1 MSSSSS
7 NYTNSND
14 SGVLKSNFICVF
26 SIIFYAMGF
35 PAAEYLLDDWDVVS
49 IIAARNI
56 FAFILI
62 FFTWIIFEGF
72 HEVKVAKWNKGFW
85 IGAIGFGIGSFF
97 ILMLQSIT
105 SPVIAVLMIA
115 TMPVAAVCLEI
126 FLDGRKL
133 TRWFL
138 FGIVLVLIGG
148 FIASG
153 ANFKNDS
160 IGLASFLGITGV
172 VLFAWG
178 SRATVKNLSGMSL
191 LGKAAVTT
199 SGMLGSAFFVYFICS
214 IFFEITKTPP
224 QITLEHLGL
233 LIIYSCLAI
242 GISHILWIKSV
253 AQLGIGLASFHLNA
267 APFYVMLILFL
278 IGGSWIWNQTIGA
291 IIVIIG
297 VILAQKK
304 SANKKAEFFE
314 LP

>member
-1 MSSSSS
+1 MSAPSSEVSAIKSS
-7 NYTNSND
+7 EII
-14 SGVLKSNFICVF
+14 KSNFLCIF
-26 SIIFYAMGF
+26 SILLFATGF
-35 PAAEYLLDDWDVVS
+35 PAAEYLLKDWDVVS
-49 IIAARNI
+49 IIAARNV

-62 FFTWIIFEGF
+62 FFIWVVIEGLR
-72 HEVKVAKWNKGFW
+72 EVRAAKWIKGFW
-85 IGAIGFGIGSFF
+85 IGATGFGVGSFF
-97 ILMLQSIT
+97 ILTLQSLT
-105 SPVIAVLMIA
+105 SPVIAALTVA
-115 TMPVAAVCLEI
+115 TMPVAAISLEM
-126 FLDGRKL
+126 FLDGRKM
-133 TRWFL
+133 TRWFF
-138 FGIVLVLIGG
+138 FGVVLVMFGG
-148 FIASG
+148 FVASG
-153 ANFKNDS
+153 ATFENDS

-191 LGKAAVTT
+191 LGKVAVTT
-199 SGMLGSAFFVYFICS
+199 SGMLGSAVFVYFISS
-214 IFFEITKTPP
+214 IFFEIIKTPP

-242 GISHILWIKSV
+242 GISQILWIKSV
-253 AQLGIGLASFHLNA
+253 TQLGIGLASFHLNA